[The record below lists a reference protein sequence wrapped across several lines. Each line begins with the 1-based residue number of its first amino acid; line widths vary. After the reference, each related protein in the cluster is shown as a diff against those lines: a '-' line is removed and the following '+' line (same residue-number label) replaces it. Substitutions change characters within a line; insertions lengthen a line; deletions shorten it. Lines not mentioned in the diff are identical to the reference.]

1 MAKRPTPTRAQLKRR
16 ANRQANAANSPQQA
30 AINRARASAK
40 RTYKTEVGAARGA
53 KRATISMLQDAS
65 NSIPGRL
72 RGRTLGQV
80 EDELAARMD
89 ATQGMVKYAKVG
101 ARQDLRSSL
110 ADIRE
115 QQAALDA
122 ATAQDAQ
129 SLLQD
134 ALQRQREKDAAAR
147 KKRTDYER
155 EVQRALA
162 EIRQQVAKSR
172 GPGGTPLN
180 IERANLRADGSLRRN
195 LVDYLTTSQGISV
208 PAAKKAMS
216 VFLRGKNTGFDE
228 AGMAVSGV
236 RSSIGGGVTARPGF
250 ADSVAAAAAR
260 PWWDD
265 EDR

>member
-1 MAKRPTPTRAQLKRR
+1 MAKKNPTRGQLKRR

-30 AINRARASAK
+30 AINRARKSAQ

-53 KRATISMLQDAS
+53 KRATISMLNAAAND
-65 NSIPGRL
+65 IPGRL

-129 SLLQD
+129 SILQD
-134 ALQRQREKDAAAR
+134 SLQRQREKDAAAR

-155 EVQRALA
+155 EIQAALA
-162 EIRQQVAKSR
+162 EIRQQVAKTR
-172 GPGGTPLN
+172 GPGGTALN

-195 LVDYLTTSQGISV
+195 LVDYLTTSQGISI
-208 PAAKKAMS
+208 PAAKKALSM
-216 VFLRGKNTGFDE
+216 FTRGKNTAFDT
-228 AGMAVSGV
+228 AGMAATGV
-236 RSSIGGGVTARPGF
+236 RSAIGGGMTARPGF
-250 ADSVAAAAAR
+250 ADAVAAAAAE
-260 PWWDD
+260 PWW
-265 EDR
+265 EKKK